1 MNPKNIPMQRKLA
14 IAFAL
19 AAGGLILVA
28 AAVFLGVQL
37 SILIV
42 APVRRMTGAMSI
54 MAGGKLDVAIP
65 DTDRKDEVGAMAQAM
80 QVFRDNGLRA
90 KALESETESIR
101 DQSEIERRRR
111 EAVAQQE
118 AAELSPEVA
127 FFQVSG
133 GRATARRTT
142 AAAPARP
149 ATRPAPP
156 VEQRVIKVAGGR
168 DLTVGSNSD
177 GWEEF

>member
-1 MNPKNIPMQRKLA
+1 
-14 IAFAL
+14 
-19 AAGGLILVA
+19 
-28 AAVFLGVQL
+28 
-37 SILIV
+37 
-42 APVRRMTGAMSI
+42 MTGAMSI

-111 EAVAQQE
+111 EAVAQE

-133 GRATARRTT
+133 GRATARKTT
-142 AAAPARP
+142 AAAPARH
-149 ATRPAPP
+149 ATQA
-156 VEQRVIKVAGGR
+156 EQRIIKVAGGR
-168 DLTVGSNSD
+168 DLTLGSNSD
-177 GWEEF
+177 AWGEF